1 VKARSSH
8 LRCWGEW
15 AVAAARGDVAV
26 KSQRV
31 QLRWGWACEREYVS
45 DRIFVTENL
54 EQLTA
59 YEMDCLFELIG
70 RLCGAIC
77 ENCGPA
83 LGALAEFMFKCLSVG
98 FVPLIEFCCRC
109 SNADRGCFLFHCFFN
124 RSGARSQFDGCFYI
138 ALALILGAVVI
149 GTLGMG
155 IYALAQ
161 YVQDANPAV
170 AASVACA
177 ILDKQLTGLTF
188 SALPRTFGRSK
199 GMEVVGSLSLNP
211 VFVYNR
217 CFNNNGG
224 SAKFYVD
231 DKLSAYTKLDKRLYS
246 CHGDVTHQF
255 EYGGNLNNLRVLN
268 ADKSLFVSTDN
279 IPSTGSTTTFK
290 DASNVV
296 VATLAP
302 SALGSGFDIRLQ
314 QSNSSAAAPLVL
326 LAAAAFAQ
334 LTSSGNDE
342 CNGFVLAGGII
353 DLILLSIFV
362 AYTAYTVA
370 QWYKKQGQITRKFYE
385 PDHIVEPEKYGKND
399 WAAEEYRQNRAA
411 AAVSWS
417 DQRQNAFPAQ
427 PPPVAAANN
436 TAVMIQ
442 FDQAPNIMQPTAPYA
457 MSAPP
462 NLLGMMTPQPPA
474 FNALPP
480 AAHYPVQLPPAAHYP
495 VQVASPSPPPAAS
508 YWEGADLRDKL
519 GPVGYMK
526 LKRYL
531 TLHNVNCGN
540 TLLKDELITL
550 AIIHRGGIDFSPLIS
565 GV

>member
-1 VKARSSH
+1 MA
-8 LRCWGEW
+8 
-15 AVAAARGDVAV
+15 
-26 KSQRV
+26 
-31 QLRWGWACEREYVS
+31 
-45 DRIFVTENL
+45 
-54 EQLTA
+54 
-59 YEMDCLFELIG
+59 DCIFELIG
-70 RLCGAIC
+70 GLCGAIC

-83 LGALAEFMFKCLSVG
+83 LGALAEFMFKCVSVG
-98 FVPLIEFCCRC
+98 FVPLIELCCWC
-109 SNADRGCFLFHCFFN
+109 SNADRGCFLFICCFN
-124 RSGARSQFDGCFYI
+124 RNGARGQFDGCFYI
-138 ALALILGAVVI
+138 AMALIVGALVI

-161 YVQDANPAV
+161 YAQDSNPAV

-177 ILDKQLTGLTF
+177 ILDKQLTGLSF
-188 SALPRTFGRSK
+188 SALTKTFGRSK
-199 GMEVVGSLSLNP
+199 GMEVVGSLSPNP

-231 DKLSAYTKLDKRLYS
+231 DKLAAYTKLDKRLYS
-246 CHGDVTHQF
+246 CHGDVSHQF
-255 EYGGNLNNLRVLN
+255 EYGSTLRVLN

-279 IPSTGSTTTFK
+279 IPSTRSTTTFK

-334 LTSSGNDE
+334 FTSSGQDE

-353 DLILLSIFV
+353 DLILLSIIV

-385 PDHIVEPEKYGKND
+385 PDHIVDPEKYGKND
-399 WAAEEYRQNRAA
+399 WAAEEYRQNRA
-411 AAVSWS
+411 
-417 DQRQNAFPAQ
+417 DQGQNTFPAQ
-427 PPPVAAANN
+427 PPPVAAAHN

-442 FDQAPNIMQPTAPYA
+442 FDQAPNIMQPSAPYA
-457 MSAPP
+457 ISAPP
-462 NLLGMMTPQPPA
+462 NVHG
-474 FNALPP
+474 LPP
-480 AAHYPVQLPPAAHYP
+480 AAHYPVQAMPPPNLLGLPPAAHYP
-495 VQVASPSPPPAAS
+495 VQVASPSAPPAVS

-519 GPVGYMK
+519 SPVGYMK

-531 TLHNVNCGN
+531 TLHNVNCGT

-550 AIIHRGGIDFSPLIS
+550 AIIHRGRIDFSPLIS